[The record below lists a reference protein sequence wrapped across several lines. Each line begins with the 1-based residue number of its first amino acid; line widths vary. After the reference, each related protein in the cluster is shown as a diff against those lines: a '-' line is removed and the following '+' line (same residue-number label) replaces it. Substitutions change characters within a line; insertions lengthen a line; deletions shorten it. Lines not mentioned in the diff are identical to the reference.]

1 MGASV
6 EMMEKLQ
13 SGLIIGVID
22 TFNVS
27 LHGNKGR
34 QPGGR

>member
-1 MGASV
+1 MGASI

-34 QPGGR
+34 QPRGR